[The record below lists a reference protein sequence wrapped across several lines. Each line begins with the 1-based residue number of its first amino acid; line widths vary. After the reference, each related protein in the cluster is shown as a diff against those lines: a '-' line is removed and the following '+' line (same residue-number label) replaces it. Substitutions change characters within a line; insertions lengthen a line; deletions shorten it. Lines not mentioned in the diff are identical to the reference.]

1 MFENVLKT
9 KMRFFHV
16 CPIGRI
22 LNRFSQDMALV
33 DEQLFK
39 VAGVM
44 SIVRY
49 MEYTANMVINIL
61 TYILFQHFPIFVS
74 LVLVICVSVPPAIL
88 AATVAC
94 VLYIFARQY
103 FIPTARYKHLQG

>member
-49 MEYTANMVINIL
+49 MDYITENMVVNIH
-61 TYILFQHFPIFVS
+61 TYYFSIFQYLCH
-74 LVLVICVSVPPAIL
+74 
-88 AATVAC
+88 
-94 VLYIFARQY
+94 
-103 FIPTARYKHLQG
+103 